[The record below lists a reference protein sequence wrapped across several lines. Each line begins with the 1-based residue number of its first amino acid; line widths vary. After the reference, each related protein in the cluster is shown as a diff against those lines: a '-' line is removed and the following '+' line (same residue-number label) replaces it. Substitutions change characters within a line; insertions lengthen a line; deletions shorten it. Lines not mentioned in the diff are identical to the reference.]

1 MQMNS
6 TVSVPDWS
14 TRQVVT
20 ATLFVV
26 AVTLGFWLVYRFRLV
41 LFILFIAI
49 VLGTAIRPA
58 VQWLNRRGVPRPA
71 GVMLMYLLIF
81 LVLIGFVSLVIPLIT
96 REAAQIAANVPDYY
110 QGLRSAMIG
119 SSSRLI
125 RILGFQLPPQLFF
138 FLQQEQSGGETLDRV
153 TQSFLVAGLIARS
166 LFVALAVFLLGFY
179 WTLDSERVIRTLLL
193 LFPRKRREDTRE
205 LIAEVES
212 RLGNF
217 IRGQSILVLAV
228 GILSLVAYLIIGL
241 PYALVLALFAGIM
254 EAVPIIGPTLGAIPA
269 VFVALTLDSSK
280 IVWVVLAT
288 VVIQGL
294 ENYLLVPRV
303 MGKSVGVSPFVII
316 LSLAAFTSLIGLP
329 GALLAIPMAAI
340 LQIVLDRLVFSEP
353 VEEKNVSGRDY
364 FSMLRLEAQ
373 NLTRDI
379 RMQLRQK
386 ETPTDDRTD
395 QIEDQI
401 ELITRDLD
409 ELLER
414 VSGQNG

>member
-1 MQMNS
+1 MQKNS
-6 TVSVPDWS
+6 SVSVPDWS

-26 AVTLGFWLVYRFRLV
+26 AVSLGFWLLYRFRLV
-41 LFILFIAI
+41 LFMLFIAI

-71 GVMLMYLLIF
+71 GVMLMYLLIL
-81 LVLIGFVSLVIPLIT
+81 LVLVVFILLVIPLIT
-96 REAAQIAANVPDYY
+96 REAAQIAANVPEYY

>member
-1 MQMNS
+1 MQKNS
-6 TVSVPDWS
+6 SVSVPDWS

-26 AVTLGFWLVYRFRLV
+26 AVSLGFWLLYRFRLV

-49 VLGTAIRPA
+49 VLGTALRPA

-71 GVMLMYLLIF
+71 GVMLMYLLIL
-81 LVLIGFVSLVIPLIT
+81 LVLVVFILLVIPLIT

-110 QGLRSAMIG
+110 EDLRSAMIG
-119 SSSRLI
+119 SSSRPL
-125 RILGFQLPPQLFF
+125 RLLGSQLPLQLFY
-138 FLQQEQSGGETLDRV
+138 FLQQERTGGETLDRV
-153 TQSFLVAGLIARS
+153 TQSFYIVGLMSRS
-166 LFVALAVFLLGFY
+166 VFVVLAVFLLGFY
-179 WTLDSERVIRTLLL
+179 WTLDSERVIRALLL
-193 LFPRKRREDTRE
+193 LFPRKRRENTRA

-212 RLGNF
+212 RLGSF

-228 GILSLVAYLIIGL
+228 GILSLAAYLVIGL
-241 PYALVLALFAGIM
+241 PYALVLALFAGVM
-254 EAVPIIGPTLGAIPA
+254 EAVPIVGPTLGAIPA
-269 VFVALTLDSSK
+269 AFVALTLDPSK
-280 IVWVVLAT
+280 MIWVVSAT

-303 MGKSVGVSPFVII
+303 MGRSVGVSPFVIL

-340 LQIVLDRLVFSEP
+340 LQILLERLVFGELA
-353 VEEKNVSGRDY
+353 EDKNFSGRDY

-373 NLTRDI
+373 DLTRDI

-414 VSGQNG
+414 VAG

>member
-26 AVTLGFWLVYRFRLV
+26 AVSLGFWLLYRFRLV
-41 LFILFIAI
+41 LFMLFIAI

-71 GVMLMYLLIF
+71 GVMLMYLLIL
-81 LVLIGFVSLVIPLIT
+81 LVLVVFILLVIPLIT

>member
-1 MQMNS
+1 MNS

>member
-1 MQMNS
+1 MQKNS
-6 TVSVPDWS
+6 SVSVPDWS

-26 AVTLGFWLVYRFRLV
+26 AVSLGFWLLYRFRLV

-49 VLGTAIRPA
+49 VLGTALRPA

-71 GVMLMYLLIF
+71 GVMLMYLLIL
-81 LVLIGFVSLVIPLIT
+81 LVLVVFILLVIPLIT

>member
-1 MQMNS
+1 MQQNS
-6 TVSVPDWS
+6 SVSVPDWS

-26 AVTLGFWLVYRFRLV
+26 AVSLGFWLVYRFRLV

-58 VQWLNRRGVPRPA
+58 VQWLNRRGMPRPA
-71 GVMLMYLLIF
+71 GVMVMYLLILLI
-81 LVLIGFVSLVIPLIT
+81 LVGFILLVIPLMT

-110 QGLRSAMIG
+110 QDLRSAMIG
-119 SSSRLI
+119 SSSRPL
-125 RILGFQLPPQLFF
+125 RLLGSQLPVQLFY
-138 FLQQEQSGGETLDRV
+138 FLQQEQTDGETLDRV
-153 TQSFLVAGLIARS
+153 TQSFYIAGLMARS
-166 LFVALAVFLLGFY
+166 VFVVLAVFLLGFY
-179 WTLDSERVIRTLLL
+179 WTLDSERVIRALLL
-193 LFPRKRREDTRE
+193 LFHRKRRENTRE

-217 IRGQSILVLAV
+217 IRGQSMLVSAV
-228 GILSLVAYLIIGL
+228 GILSLVAYMIIGL

-269 VFVALTLDSSK
+269 VLVALSLDSSK

-294 ENYLLVPRV
+294 ENYFLVPRV
-303 MGKSVGVSPFVII
+303 MGKSVGVSPFVIL

-340 LQIVLDRLVFSEP
+340 LQIILDRLVFSEP
-353 VEEKNVSGRDY
+353 VEDKNVSGRDY

-373 NLTRDI
+373 DLTRDI

-414 VSGQNG
+414 VAGQNG

>member
-1 MQMNS
+1 MNS

-26 AVTLGFWLVYRFRLV
+26 AVSLGFWLLYRFRLV

-269 VFVALTLDSSK
+269 VFVALALDSSK

>member
-1 MQMNS
+1 MNS

-119 SSSRLI
+119 SSSRPI

>member
-1 MQMNS
+1 
-6 TVSVPDWS
+6 
-14 TRQVVT
+14 
-20 ATLFVV
+20 
-26 AVTLGFWLVYRFRLV
+26 
-41 LFILFIAI
+41 
-49 VLGTAIRPA
+49 
-58 VQWLNRRGVPRPA
+58 
-71 GVMLMYLLIF
+71 
-81 LVLIGFVSLVIPLIT
+81 
-96 REAAQIAANVPDYY
+96 
-110 QGLRSAMIG
+110 
-119 SSSRLI
+119 
-125 RILGFQLPPQLFF
+125 
-138 FLQQEQSGGETLDRV
+138 
-153 TQSFLVAGLIARS
+153 
-166 LFVALAVFLLGFY
+166 
-179 WTLDSERVIRTLLL
+179 
-193 LFPRKRREDTRE
+193 
-205 LIAEVES
+205 
-212 RLGNF
+212 
-217 IRGQSILVLAV
+217 LAV

>member
-1 MQMNS
+1 MNS

-96 REAAQIAANVPDYY
+96 REAAQIAANVPDLY

-119 SSSRLI
+119 SSSRPI

>member
-119 SSSRLI
+119 SSSRPI